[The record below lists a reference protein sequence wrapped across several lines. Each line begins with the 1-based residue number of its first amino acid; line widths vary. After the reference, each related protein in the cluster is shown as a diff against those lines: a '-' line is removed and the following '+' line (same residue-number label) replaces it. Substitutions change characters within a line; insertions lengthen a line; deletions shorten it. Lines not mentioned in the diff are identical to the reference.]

1 MLKYL
6 KRAFTNRWNLLAFL
20 GGTGFALLAPAT
32 VVILPL
38 VIAGEIAYLGFVG
51 ANPRYQRMVDSEDT
65 KLLNAEKATSA
76 EHRRNRLMG
85 SLHED
90 LRRRFYELRRRCL
103 EIRRIA
109 TELRHPDAV
118 AADAELDE
126 MQIEGLDRL
135 LWIYL
140 RLLYTKQS
148 LDRFLAQ
155 TSEDSIQQDINK
167 LNQRLERIRAEED
180 AMYQDKLILTVEDN
194 LATCNQRLANFRQAK
209 GSHEL
214 LELEIDRLENK
225 IQTISEMAIN
235 RAEPDEIVAQV
246 DEVADSMIETE
257 ETMNELQFATN
268 LIFEDEVV
276 PKLMVEQQGV

>member
-1 MLKYL
+1 MTQILIDTNILIYL
-6 KRAFTNRWNLLAFL
+6 FDQNEPEKMKRARD
-20 GGTGFALLAPAT
+20 
-32 VVILPL
+32 V
-38 VIAGEIAYLGFVG
+38 
-51 ANPRYQRMVDSEDT
+51 
-65 KLLNAEKATSA
+65 
-76 EHRRNRLMG
+76 
-85 SLHED
+85 
-90 LRRRFYELRRRCL
+90 
-103 EIRRIA
+103 
-109 TELRHPDAV
+109 
-118 AADAELDE
+118 LD
-126 MQIEGLDRL
+126 
-135 LWIYL
+135 Y
-140 RLLYTKQS
+140 
-148 LDRFLAQ
+148 
-155 TSEDSIQQDINK
+155 
-167 LNQRLERIRAEED
+167 LERIRAEED

>member
-1 MLKYL
+1 MLKYV
-6 KRAFTNRWNLLAFL
+6 KRAFTNRWNLLAVL
-20 GGTGFALLAPAT
+20 GGTAFELLSPAT
-32 VVILPL
+32 AVVLPL
-38 VIAGEIAYLGFVG
+38 LIAGEIAYLGFVG
-51 ANPRYQRMVDSEDT
+51 ANPRYQIIVDAEER
-65 KLLNAEKATSA
+65 KLLETEKEVSA
-76 EHRRNRLMG
+76 EQRRNRLMR

-90 LRRRFYELRRRCL
+90 LRRRFFELRRRCI

-109 TELRHPDAV
+109 NELRHPDAV
-118 AADAELDE
+118 AADAELEE

-155 TSEDSIQQDINK
+155 TNEQSIQQDIDK
-167 LNQRLERIRAEED
+167 LNSRLERIRAEES
-180 AMYQDKLILTVEDN
+180 AMYQDKLIRTVKDN
-194 LATCNQRLANFRQAK
+194 LQTCDQRLTNFRQAK

-235 RAEPDEIVAQV
+235 RAEPDDIVAQV
-246 DEVADSMIETE
+246 DEVADSMFETE
-257 ETMNELQFATN
+257 ETMNELQFATD

-276 PKLMVEQQGV
+276 PKLMAEPERV